1 MNIVTETFAGRSIV
15 RPDTTFAKASGEF
28 YVPDGV
34 SELRVSPVLVSK
46 ITRAAKAVPQRFT
59 PRYFQEYGLG
69 LYLYPDGDDFC
80 DRTSFLPLEMY
91 QEAAEIEHLGIEMS
105 AGEEKLWA
113 STVDSAPDTIG
124 NALAHCTIRTF
135 VRRGDY
141 IVKELAA
148 PVLVT
153 SGCADSASGGNTGST
168 IALSLNGKKIVEIE
182 VIF

>member
-1 MNIVTETFAGRSIV
+1 MNIITETHAGRSIV

-34 SELRVSPVLVSK
+34 SELKVSPVLFSK

-59 PRYFQEYGLG
+59 SRYFQDYGLG

-91 QEAAEIEHLGIEMS
+91 HEAAEIEHLEIVMS
-105 AGEEKLWA
+105 AGENILWSSA
-113 STVDSAPDTIG
+113 VDSAPDTIG

-141 IVKELAA
+141 IVKELAE
-148 PVLVT
+148 PVVMARN
-153 SGCADSASGGNTGST
+153 SGDVCNGGSAADVIS
-168 IALSLNGKKIVEIE
+168 LSLNGKKIVEID